1 MPSARLPEWFL
12 CVDAGGT
19 AVKCVIRSSTGL
31 TSSALGGPCN
41 VKSVGPRQAMR
52 TILRATQDALS
63 RLPLLDFPFNPDSVD
78 DEPPP
83 LPARFF
89 SRVWLGLAGVLYPS
103 DVTEFAPLARDAFG
117 FEEGED
123 ALKIT
128 NDGHLLAAPCLTM
141 PHLDSTI
148 ATVAGTGS
156 CNLAFRRHGSE
167 LDFIGQ
173 SGGWGFLLGDEGS
186 AFAVSRIAMTRLLS
200 DYDSRTTA
208 ALRNPHA
215 SPSAPL
221 SLFSDLLHHFDVP
234 DAATLIDKTYR
245 DHSDGVGGFLAGES
259 NRKLWIARGARV
271 VFRYAFEEVDAKD
284 GASREIA
291 LAIVREA
298 VAPLVSSIL
307 QLVVDRGVVNPS
319 RALLSLGGGMW
330 KAEGYR
336 NLLLCGLKERGVEFA
351 EVKVVE
357 SAAEEGAK
365 ALCAQAQN

>member
-63 RLPLLDFPFNPDSVD
+63 QLPLLDFPFNPNSTD
-78 DEPPP
+78 DPPP

-103 DVTEFAPLARDAFG
+103 DVADFAPLAREAFG

-141 PHLDSTI
+141 ANLDSTI

-167 LDFIGQ
+167 LEFIGQ

-200 DYDSRTTA
+200 DYDRRTTA
-208 ALRNPHA
+208 ALRDPHA
-215 SPSAPL
+215 SLSPAIPL
-221 SLFSDLLHHFDVP
+221 FLDLLHHFDVP

-245 DHSDGVGGFLAGES
+245 DHSNGVGGFLAGES
-259 NRKLWIARGARV
+259 NRKLWIASGARV
-271 VFRYAFEEVDAKD
+271 VFRYAFEEVGAKD
-284 GASREIA
+284 AASREMA

-298 VAPLVSSIL
+298 VAPLVDSIV
-307 QLVVDRGVVNPS
+307 QLAGDRSVVNPS

-336 NLLLCGLKERGVEFA
+336 DLLLRGLKERGLEFA

-365 ALCAQAQN
+365 ALCAQA